1 MREEY
6 SLQRRV
12 IELVLISP
20 GRRGPHPLVGP
31 QTGQGVA
38 KERKQHLFFVETPA
52 TRQDRMGVDL
62 QEETETDMWMDGR
75 LVREERRPDGKKRM

>member
-1 MREEY
+1 MLEVY

-12 IELVLISP
+12 IELVLVSP
-20 GRRGPHPLVGP
+20 FRRSPHPLVGP

-38 KERKQHLFFVETPA
+38 DERKQHLFFVKAPP

-62 QEETETDMWMDGR
+62 QEETERD
-75 LVREERRPDGKKRM
+75 V